1 MLWTVSE
8 YLQTVQLACQCHC
21 LGFEVLHSILPRG
34 SHEIAISCILTG
46 LLCDWLPS
54 TEQHTFEMRIDNT
67 ELLNNC
73 LGNSIST
80 LSGLTWRM
88 SGLRQILLY
97 AVNHEARLW
106 FWRPPC
112 CRKIVPNAAWCRRLK
127 KSARCGAWRR
137 PANFDRSASMQTIEV
152 RIDSMLRISPT

>member
-1 MLWTVSE
+1 MLWIFSE
-8 YLQTVQLACQCHC
+8 YPQTDRLTCRGLLMGIEA
-21 LGFEVLHSILPRG
+21 LHSILPRG
-34 SHEIAISCILTG
+34 SHEKVMPYIMTG
-46 LLCDWLPS
+46 LLGDWLPS
-54 TEQHTFEMRIDNT
+54 TEQHTFEMRIDKA

-97 AVNHEARLW
+97 AVNHAARLW

-137 PANFDRSASMQTIEV
+137 PANFDGSASMPTIEV